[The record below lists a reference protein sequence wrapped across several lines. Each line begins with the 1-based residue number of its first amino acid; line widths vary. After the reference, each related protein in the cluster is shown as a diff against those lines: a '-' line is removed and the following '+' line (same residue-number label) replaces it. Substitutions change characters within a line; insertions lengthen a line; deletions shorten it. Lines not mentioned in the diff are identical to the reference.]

1 MMMTSLREGQAG
13 SRDGFVVVAAL
24 WLLAAL
30 AALAAVVS
38 IYVVQ
43 SAKALTTF
51 DMALQSD
58 MLTSAGLEL
67 AAYQL
72 SGHVSDRRPTRG
84 QFSFS
89 LAKTNVTV
97 GYLSES
103 ARINLNMAPRAVLS
117 GLFSALGAGTEE
129 ANQYAERVVRWRSA
143 PKGQDAEEGLYA
155 EAKLGYLPRRAPF
168 ESADELWLVLGLPA
182 AIVERMLPFVTV
194 YSGMAEVNVLDAA
207 PTVLAALPDMTPGKL
222 EAFLGERDSL
232 PPEPELVMGALGGA
246 QPGATLSGSDAYRV
260 RVRFTLPNGRL
271 KISEAV
277 IQLNQGGQQAA
288 FQILAWQDDL

>member
-72 SGHVSDRRPTRG
+72 SGHVSDRR
-84 QFSFS
+84 
-89 LAKTNVTV
+89 AHV
-97 GYLSES
+97 
-103 ARINLNMAPRAVLS
+103 
-117 GLFSALGAGTEE
+117 
-129 ANQYAERVVRWRSA
+129 
-143 PKGQDAEEGLYA
+143 
-155 EAKLGYLPRRAPF
+155 
-168 ESADELWLVLGLPA
+168 
-182 AIVERMLPFVTV
+182 
-194 YSGMAEVNVLDAA
+194 
-207 PTVLAALPDMTPGKL
+207 
-222 EAFLGERDSL
+222 
-232 PPEPELVMGALGGA
+232 
-246 QPGATLSGSDAYRV
+246 
-260 RVRFTLPNGRL
+260 
-271 KISEAV
+271 
-277 IQLNQGGQQAA
+277 
-288 FQILAWQDDL
+288 